1 MTPSH
6 LPSTAG
12 SDAFAPQ
19 HSTAGSEPRITGAE
33 RIANRAIIGHAKV
46 LLMNRRGM
54 TEPEAYRWIQK
65 TAMDRRTQ
73 MVVISRQ
80 IIDDQGDSASLAS

>member
-1 MTPSH
+1 MTTSD
-6 LPSTAG
+6 LPSAATPEAP
-12 SDAFAPQ
+12 APQ
-19 HSTAGSEPRITGAE
+19 LSAAGREPQITGAE

-46 LLMNRRGM
+46 LLMTRGGM
-54 TEPEAYRWIQK
+54 SEPEAYRWIQK

-80 IIDDQGDSASLAS
+80 IIDNQGDSASLAS